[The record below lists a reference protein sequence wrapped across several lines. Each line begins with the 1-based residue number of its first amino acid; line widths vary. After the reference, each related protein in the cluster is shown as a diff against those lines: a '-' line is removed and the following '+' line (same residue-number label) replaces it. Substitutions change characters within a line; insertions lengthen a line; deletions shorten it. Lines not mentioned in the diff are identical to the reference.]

1 MKVKP
6 AELTELVELLA
17 RMLTSAPPAKNS
29 QQEAGDAIHSLRRH
43 FERAR
48 AAERAGVRVE

>member
-6 AELTELVELLA
+6 AELVELLA
-17 RMLTSAPPAKNS
+17 RMLTNAPPAKNS
-29 QQEAGDAIHSLRRH
+29 QQEAGDATLRRH